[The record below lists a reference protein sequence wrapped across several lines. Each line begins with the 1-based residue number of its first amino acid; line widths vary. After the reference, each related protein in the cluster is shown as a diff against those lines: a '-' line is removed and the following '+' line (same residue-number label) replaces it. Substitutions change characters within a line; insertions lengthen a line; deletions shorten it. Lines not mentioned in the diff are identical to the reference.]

1 MRQTTLDLEPG
12 APPFAWTATRSEAL
26 ARLTRFESAAGS
38 SYARQRN
45 FDFGPGKHA
54 QVSQLSPWIRHRLL
68 LERDVLRAV
77 LQRYD
82 LNQAEKFIQEVFW
95 RGYFKG
101 WLEHRPDVWRNY
113 KRDLVRQFDQLD
125 RDADLARR
133 YDEAIEGRT
142 GLDCFD
148 SWTRELIETGY
159 LHNHARMWFA
169 SIWIYT
175 LRLPW
180 QLGAD
185 FFYRHLVDGDPASNT
200 CSWRWV
206 CGLHTMGKTYLAR
219 ASNIEKFTAGR
230 FNPVGELATTAPA
243 LDEPHSIQIITPDLA
258 TADFAGRRVGLIL
271 TEEDGCIESLGLQH
285 PVSMLALTAPT
296 QRSVRPLGTLAA
308 AFGPKAVRDAS
319 ARAEVHFQ
327 VPTTDYSG
335 PDWAEAVR
343 DWAGENGLEACI
355 TARLPQGPVRKRL
368 TQACRSADIELL
380 QITRP
385 YDQAVWPHARR
396 GFFGLKK
403 KIPSILD
410 RLDLS

>member
-12 APPFAWTATRSEAL
+12 ASPSAWIATHSEAF
-26 ARLTRFESAAGS
+26 ARLTRFEASAGS

-45 FDFGPGKHA
+45 FDFGPGKHTK
-54 QVSQLSPWIRHRLL
+54 VSQLSPWIRHRLL
-68 LERDVLRAV
+68 MEEEVLRSV
-77 LQRYD
+77 LSGHD
-82 LNQAEKFIQEVFW
+82 LNRAEKFIQEVFW

-113 KRDLVRQFDQLD
+113 KRDLAHQFEQLE
-125 RDADLARR
+125 RDADLARQ
-133 YDEAIEGRT
+133 YDQAIEGRT

-206 CGLHTMGKTYLAR
+206 CGLHTIGKTYLAR

-230 FNPVGELATTAPA
+230 FNPVGELATIAPA
-243 LDEPHSIQIITPDLA
+243 LEDPHSIQAVTPDLV
-258 TADFAGRRVGLIL
+258 TADFAGRRVGLML
-271 TEEDGCIESLGLQH
+271 TEEDGCVASLGLQH
-285 PVSMLALTAPT
+285 PVSMLALSGPT
-296 QRSVRPLGTLAA
+296 KRSIRPLGSIAA
-308 AFGPKAVRDAS
+308 AFGPSTVQDAA
-319 ARAEVHFQ
+319 ARAEAHFEMP
-327 VPTTDYSG
+327 VTDYSG
-335 PDWAEAVR
+335 PDWEEAVR
-343 DWAGENGLEACI
+343 VWAGENCLEACV
-355 TARLPQGPVRKRL
+355 TARLPQGAVRKRL
-368 TQACRSADIELL
+368 TQACRSAGIELL

-385 YDQAVWPHARR
+385 YDQAVWPHTRR
-396 GFFGLKK
+396 GFFGLTK
-403 KIPSILD
+403 KIPTILSA
-410 RLDLS
+410 LDLA